1 LKICIV
7 VPYDL
12 AEEGGV
18 KRNAIHVAEV
28 LRAMGDEVTLVGPLS
43 RGAPD
48 LGVHGFGG
56 VVNVSA
62 NGASNRMAL
71 LTPPWSVRRFFR
83 AHSFDV
89 VHIHEPLVPV
99 LPYYALWSSPPSAH
113 VCTFHM
119 YAEDESPAWGV
130 ARRAVA
136 RAVFASFERGIAV
149 SRPAAEHAGR
159 TWRRPLTV
167 IPNGVPTAT
176 YRPPET
182 NGSADGA
189 LRLLFVGN
197 WRDRRKGLP
206 YLLEA
211 YDRLRADGV
220 SVALDVVGEGRPQ
233 AARHAGVSFRGPV
246 WSEVE
251 LAEHYRRCDVFVA
264 PSTGQESFGI
274 VLLEAMACGRPVV
287 CSDIPGYR
295 QVADPVGARL
305 VPAGDAGELARAIAG
320 LAARPD
326 LRRRMGASNRAR
338 AEAYDWAP
346 LARQVRD
353 EYVAAIAIRHG
364 EARARAHALPART

>member
-1 LKICIV
+1 MKICIV

-62 NGASNRMAL
+62 NVASNRMAL
-71 LTPPWSVRRFFR
+71 LTPPWSVQRFFR

-149 SRPAAEHAGR
+149 SRPAA
-159 TWRRPLTV
+159 
-167 IPNGVPTAT
+167 
-176 YRPPET
+176 
-182 NGSADGA
+182 
-189 LRLLFVGN
+189 
-197 WRDRRKGLP
+197 
-206 YLLEA
+206 
-211 YDRLRADGV
+211 
-220 SVALDVVGEGRPQ
+220 
-233 AARHAGVSFRGPV
+233 
-246 WSEVE
+246 
-251 LAEHYRRCDVFVA
+251 
-264 PSTGQESFGI
+264 
-274 VLLEAMACGRPVV
+274 
-287 CSDIPGYR
+287 
-295 QVADPVGARL
+295 
-305 VPAGDAGELARAIAG
+305 
-320 LAARPD
+320 
-326 LRRRMGASNRAR
+326 MG
-338 AEAYDWAP
+338 
-346 LARQVRD
+346 
-353 EYVAAIAIRHG
+353 
-364 EARARAHALPART
+364 RAHACAINALKIAMSSSGLVAAGARGWRSPHAHSAPSAASSGKSPDSGPLDTAGSAS